1 MSHDPKRLTDLR
13 ETPSSDTAFVGRLIL
28 AHRAARPPTG
38 KMDELSGRLGPLLE
52 GKSASPVRANP
63 WLAISAV
70 AAVVITG
77 AVFTTQMKEDAG
89 PVSASVPAES
99 SAAPSAPSLPF
110 DGPPAGLD
118 APPAVLHAPPAGLHA
133 PPAISVDALP
143 NAGVRAA
150 PSTAAA
156 RCNELELID
165 RADTKLRSGELAGAL
180 AALRDHEQRCPAG
193 VLVQERE
200 RIAIEALAK
209 LGRVDAARARARAFE
224 ERYPSSPHLRRVRQ
238 VIDGVSR

>member
-1 MSHDPKRLTDLR
+1 MSRDPKRLTDLR
-13 ETPSSDTAFVGRLIL
+13 ETPSSDTAFVGRLIH

-70 AAVVITG
+70 AAVVIAG
-77 AVFTTQMKEDAG
+77 AVFTTQIEEDAG

-99 SAAPSAPSLPF
+99 SAASSAPSLF

-118 APPAVLHAPPAGLHA
+118 APPAVPHAQPAVPHA
-133 PPAISVDALP
+133 QAAISVDALP

-180 AALRDHEQRCPAG
+180 AVARDHEQRCPDG
-193 VLVQERE
+193 LLVQERE
-200 RIAIEALAK
+200 RIAIEALVK
-209 LGRVDAARARARAFE
+209 LGRVDVARARARAFE